1 MPENAARLKG
11 CPDQKTG
18 QLFSWPFSF
27 SGLTMAYVTR
37 CPYCGSVWLM
47 PDKETADRTPVKCP
61 DCNHSFD
68 ATCSLTAV
76 PDSLFP
82 GRVPVMLQGSGMPA
96 AAADKK
102 EPFSVIPE
110 IAAEEKPEAA
120 PESTEE
126 SASDFADAA
135 PQTPQADTAESTPKE
150 AAAPE
155 GEDQPRVAHET
166 PAEAEPEKAS
176 APAQKAEPAQSTQP
190 EQPAPIAGVPLA
202 KPETKLNATATALS
216 LMQKGF
222 SNEPRLGNLSS
233 LQSAVAGNGTP
244 KLKIEAEV
252 AQATDSAAHGAPT
265 KAGRKKR
272 SGAGSLILT
281 VIVLIAIACVAAV
294 IFNQRLMAAFPQT
307 EPYFDNVCR
316 TIPCPGFY
324 LHQIES
330 FVVSKTN
337 LRPLDESGNYA
348 LEVTVVNG
356 SSTAQ
361 AVPDLQIE
369 LVDDNDGSLLR
380 KTLTPPEFLDP
391 GQADESIAAR
401 GQLTVRVNLQTNVT
415 PARCIVTPVYSKQ
428 QK

>member
-1 MPENAARLKG
+1 
-11 CPDQKTG
+11 
-18 QLFSWPFSF
+18 
-27 SGLTMAYVTR
+27 MAYVTR

-96 AAADKK
+96 AATDKK

-126 SASDFADAA
+126 SAPDFADVA

-155 GEDQPRVAHET
+155 GEDQPRAAHEN

-281 VIVLIAIACVAAV
+281 VIVLVAIACVAAV

>member
-1 MPENAARLKG
+1 
-11 CPDQKTG
+11 
-18 QLFSWPFSF
+18 
-27 SGLTMAYVTR
+27 MAYVTR

-126 SASDFADAA
+126 SAPDFADAA
-135 PQTPQADTAESTPKE
+135 PQTPQADTAESTLKE
-150 AAAPE
+150 TAAPE
-155 GEDQPRVAHET
+155 GEDQPRAAHET

-316 TIPCPGFY
+316 KIPCPGFY
-324 LHQIES
+324 LHQIDS

>member
-1 MPENAARLKG
+1 
-11 CPDQKTG
+11 
-18 QLFSWPFSF
+18 
-27 SGLTMAYVTR
+27 MAYVTR

-126 SASDFADAA
+126 SAPDFADAA

-155 GEDQPRVAHET
+155 GEDQPRAAHEN

-233 LQSAVAGNGTP
+233 LQSAVGGQRP
-244 KLKIEAEV
+244 PPHKKQAEGG
-252 AQATDSAAHGAPT
+252 QAPDAAAPR
-265 KAGRKKR
+265 APAPPGRQKR

-369 LVDDNDGSLLR
+369 LVDDNDGALLR

>member
-1 MPENAARLKG
+1 
-11 CPDQKTG
+11 
-18 QLFSWPFSF
+18 
-27 SGLTMAYVTR
+27 MAYVTR

-96 AAADKK
+96 AATDKK

-126 SASDFADAA
+126 SAPDFADAA
-135 PQTPQADTAESTPKE
+135 PQTPQANTAESTLKE

-155 GEDQPRVAHET
+155 GEDQPRAAHET
-166 PAEAEPEKAS
+166 PAEAEPEKTS

-252 AQATDSAAHGAPT
+252 AQATDSAAHGAPA

-415 PARCIVTPVYSKQ
+415 PARCIVMPVYSKQ

>member
-1 MPENAARLKG
+1 
-11 CPDQKTG
+11 
-18 QLFSWPFSF
+18 
-27 SGLTMAYVTR
+27 MAYVTR

-126 SASDFADAA
+126 SAPDFADAA

-155 GEDQPRVAHET
+155 GEDQPRAAHEN

-244 KLKIEAEV
+244 KLKIEAEG

-281 VIVLIAIACVAAV
+281 VIVLIAIACVVAV

-401 GQLTVRVNLQTNVT
+401 GQLTVRENLQTNVT

>member
-1 MPENAARLKG
+1 
-11 CPDQKTG
+11 
-18 QLFSWPFSF
+18 
-27 SGLTMAYVTR
+27 MAYVTR

-126 SASDFADAA
+126 SAPDFADAA

-155 GEDQPRVAHET
+155 GEDQPRIAHET

-391 GQADESIAAR
+391 GQADESIATR

>member
-1 MPENAARLKG
+1 
-11 CPDQKTG
+11 
-18 QLFSWPFSF
+18 
-27 SGLTMAYVTR
+27 MAYVTR

-126 SASDFADAA
+126 SAPDFADAA
-135 PQTPQADTAESTPKE
+135 PQTPQADTAESTLKE

-155 GEDQPRVAHET
+155 GEDQPRAAHET

-233 LQSAVAGNGTP
+233 LQSAVAGTGTP

>member
-1 MPENAARLKG
+1 
-11 CPDQKTG
+11 
-18 QLFSWPFSF
+18 
-27 SGLTMAYVTR
+27 MAYVTR

-126 SASDFADAA
+126 SAPDFADAT
-135 PQTPQADTAESTPKE
+135 PQTPQADTAESTLKE

-155 GEDQPRVAHET
+155 GEDQPRAAHET

-252 AQATDSAAHGAPT
+252 AQATDSAAHGAPA

>member
-1 MPENAARLKG
+1 M
-11 CPDQKTG
+11 
-18 QLFSWPFSF
+18 S
-27 SGLTMAYVTR
+27 YVTR

-126 SASDFADAA
+126 SAPDFADAA
-135 PQTPQADTAESTPKE
+135 PQTPQADTAESTLKE

-155 GEDQPRVAHET
+155 GEDQPRAAHET

-281 VIVLIAIACVAAV
+281 VIVLIAIACVVAV

>member
-1 MPENAARLKG
+1 
-11 CPDQKTG
+11 
-18 QLFSWPFSF
+18 
-27 SGLTMAYVTR
+27 MAYVTR

-126 SASDFADAA
+126 SAPDFADAA

-155 GEDQPRVAHET
+155 GEDQPRAAHEN

-244 KLKIEAEV
+244 KHKIEAEG

-281 VIVLIAIACVAAV
+281 VIVLIAIACVVAV

>member
-1 MPENAARLKG
+1 
-11 CPDQKTG
+11 
-18 QLFSWPFSF
+18 
-27 SGLTMAYVTR
+27 MAYVTR

-96 AAADKK
+96 AATDKK

-126 SASDFADAA
+126 SAPDFADAA
-135 PQTPQADTAESTPKE
+135 PQTPQADTAESTLKE

-155 GEDQPRVAHET
+155 GEDQPRAAHET

-415 PARCIVTPVYSKQ
+415 LARCIVTPVYSKQ

>member
-1 MPENAARLKG
+1 
-11 CPDQKTG
+11 
-18 QLFSWPFSF
+18 
-27 SGLTMAYVTR
+27 MAYVTR

-96 AAADKK
+96 AATDKK

-126 SASDFADAA
+126 SAPDFADAA
-135 PQTPQADTAESTPKE
+135 PQTPQADTAESTLKE

-155 GEDQPRVAHET
+155 GEDQPRAAHET

-337 LRPLDESGNYA
+337 LRPLDESGNYV

>member
-1 MPENAARLKG
+1 
-11 CPDQKTG
+11 
-18 QLFSWPFSF
+18 
-27 SGLTMAYVTR
+27 MAYVTR

-96 AAADKK
+96 AATDKK

-126 SASDFADAA
+126 SAPDFADAA
-135 PQTPQADTAESTPKE
+135 PQTPQADTAESTLKE

-155 GEDQPRVAHET
+155 GEDQPRAAHET

>member
-1 MPENAARLKG
+1 
-11 CPDQKTG
+11 
-18 QLFSWPFSF
+18 
-27 SGLTMAYVTR
+27 MAYVTR

-82 GRVPVMLQGSGMPA
+82 GRVPVMLQGSGMPVA
-96 AAADKK
+96 ATDKK

-126 SASDFADAA
+126 SAPDFADAA

-150 AAAPE
+150 AA
-155 GEDQPRVAHET
+155 
-166 PAEAEPEKAS
+166 

-252 AQATDSAAHGAPT
+252 AQATDSAAHGAPA

>member
-1 MPENAARLKG
+1 
-11 CPDQKTG
+11 
-18 QLFSWPFSF
+18 
-27 SGLTMAYVTR
+27 MAYVTR

-96 AAADKK
+96 AATDKK

-120 PESTEE
+120 P
-126 SASDFADAA
+126 
-135 PQTPQADTAESTPKE
+135 QTPQADTAKSTLKE

-155 GEDQPRVAHET
+155 GEDQPQAAHET

-252 AQATDSAAHGAPT
+252 AQATDSAAHGAPA

>member
-1 MPENAARLKG
+1 
-11 CPDQKTG
+11 
-18 QLFSWPFSF
+18 
-27 SGLTMAYVTR
+27 MAYVTR

-126 SASDFADAA
+126 SAPDFADAA

-155 GEDQPRVAHET
+155 GEDQPRAAHEN

-176 APAQKAEPAQSTQP
+176 APAQKAELAQSTQP

-252 AQATDSAAHGAPT
+252 AQATDSAAHGAPA

>member
-1 MPENAARLKG
+1 
-11 CPDQKTG
+11 
-18 QLFSWPFSF
+18 
-27 SGLTMAYVTR
+27 MAYVTR

-96 AAADKK
+96 AATDKK

-126 SASDFADAA
+126 SAPDFADAA
-135 PQTPQADTAESTPKE
+135 PQTPQANTAESTLKE

-155 GEDQPRVAHET
+155 GEDQPRAAHET
-166 PAEAEPEKAS
+166 PAEAEPEKTS

-233 LQSAVAGNGTP
+233 LQSAVPGNGTP

-252 AQATDSAAHGAPT
+252 AQATDSAAHGAPA

>member
-1 MPENAARLKG
+1 
-11 CPDQKTG
+11 
-18 QLFSWPFSF
+18 
-27 SGLTMAYVTR
+27 MAYVTR

-96 AAADKK
+96 AATDKK

-126 SASDFADAA
+126 SAPDFADAA
-135 PQTPQADTAESTPKE
+135 PQTPQADTAESTLNE

-155 GEDQPRVAHET
+155 GEDQPRAAHET

-244 KLKIEAEV
+244 KHKIEAEV

>member
-1 MPENAARLKG
+1 
-11 CPDQKTG
+11 
-18 QLFSWPFSF
+18 
-27 SGLTMAYVTR
+27 MAYVTR

-126 SASDFADAA
+126 SAPDFADAA
-135 PQTPQADTAESTPKE
+135 PQTPQADTAESTLKE

-155 GEDQPRVAHET
+155 GEDQPRAAHET

-316 TIPCPGFY
+316 KIPCPGFY

-369 LVDDNDGSLLR
+369 LVDDNDGALLR

>member
-1 MPENAARLKG
+1 
-11 CPDQKTG
+11 
-18 QLFSWPFSF
+18 
-27 SGLTMAYVTR
+27 MAYVTR

-96 AAADKK
+96 AATDKK

-126 SASDFADAA
+126 SAPDFADAA

-155 GEDQPRVAHET
+155 GEDQPRAAHEN

-176 APAQKAEPAQSTQP
+176 APSQKAEPAQSTQP

-233 LQSAVAGNGTP
+233 LQSAVAGTGTP

-281 VIVLIAIACVAAV
+281 VIVLVAIACVAAV

>member
-1 MPENAARLKG
+1 
-11 CPDQKTG
+11 
-18 QLFSWPFSF
+18 
-27 SGLTMAYVTR
+27 MAYVTR

-126 SASDFADAA
+126 SAPDFADAA

-155 GEDQPRVAHET
+155 GEDQPRAAHET

-244 KLKIEAEV
+244 KLKIEAEG

-281 VIVLIAIACVAAV
+281 VIVLIAIACVVAV

>member
-1 MPENAARLKG
+1 
-11 CPDQKTG
+11 
-18 QLFSWPFSF
+18 
-27 SGLTMAYVTR
+27 MAYVTR

-96 AAADKK
+96 AATDKK

-126 SASDFADAA
+126 SAPDFADAA

-155 GEDQPRVAHET
+155 GEDQPRAAHEN

-176 APAQKAEPAQSTQP
+176 APSQKAEPAQSTQP

-233 LQSAVAGNGTP
+233 LQSAGAGNGTP

-281 VIVLIAIACVAAV
+281 VIVLVAIACVAAV

>member
-1 MPENAARLKG
+1 
-11 CPDQKTG
+11 
-18 QLFSWPFSF
+18 
-27 SGLTMAYVTR
+27 MAYVTR

-126 SASDFADAA
+126 SAPDFADAA

>member
-1 MPENAARLKG
+1 
-11 CPDQKTG
+11 
-18 QLFSWPFSF
+18 
-27 SGLTMAYVTR
+27 MAYVTR

-82 GRVPVMLQGSGMPA
+82 GRVPVMLQGSAMPA
-96 AAADKK
+96 VAADKK

-126 SASDFADAA
+126 SAPDFADAA

-155 GEDQPRVAHET
+155 GEDQPRAAHEN

-252 AQATDSAAHGAPT
+252 AQATDSAAHGAPA

>member
-1 MPENAARLKG
+1 
-11 CPDQKTG
+11 
-18 QLFSWPFSF
+18 
-27 SGLTMAYVTR
+27 MAYVTR

-96 AAADKK
+96 AATDKK

-126 SASDFADAA
+126 SAPDFADAA
-135 PQTPQADTAESTPKE
+135 PQTPQANTAESTLKE

-155 GEDQPRVAHET
+155 GEDQPRAAHET
-166 PAEAEPEKAS
+166 PAEAEPEKTS

-233 LQSAVAGNGTP
+233 LQSAVAGNDTP

-252 AQATDSAAHGAPT
+252 AQATDSAAHGAPA

>member
-1 MPENAARLKG
+1 
-11 CPDQKTG
+11 
-18 QLFSWPFSF
+18 
-27 SGLTMAYVTR
+27 MAYVTR

-126 SASDFADAA
+126 SAPDFADAA

-348 LEVTVVNG
+348 LEVTVVNS

>member
-1 MPENAARLKG
+1 
-11 CPDQKTG
+11 
-18 QLFSWPFSF
+18 
-27 SGLTMAYVTR
+27 MAYVTR

-96 AAADKK
+96 AATDKK

-126 SASDFADAA
+126 SAPDFADAA

-155 GEDQPRVAHET
+155 GEDQPRAAHEN

-216 LMQKGF
+216 LMQKGS

-281 VIVLIAIACVAAV
+281 VIVLVAIACVAAV

>member
-1 MPENAARLKG
+1 
-11 CPDQKTG
+11 
-18 QLFSWPFSF
+18 
-27 SGLTMAYVTR
+27 MAYVTR

-126 SASDFADAA
+126 SAPDFADAA

-380 KTLTPPEFLDP
+380 KTFTPPEFLDP

>member
-1 MPENAARLKG
+1 
-11 CPDQKTG
+11 
-18 QLFSWPFSF
+18 
-27 SGLTMAYVTR
+27 MAYVTR

-96 AAADKK
+96 AATDKK

-126 SASDFADAA
+126 SAPDFADAA
-135 PQTPQADTAESTPKE
+135 PQTPQADTAESTLKE

-155 GEDQPRVAHET
+155 GEDQPRAAHET

-348 LEVTVVNG
+348 LEVTVMNG

>member
-1 MPENAARLKG
+1 
-11 CPDQKTG
+11 
-18 QLFSWPFSF
+18 
-27 SGLTMAYVTR
+27 MAYVTR

-126 SASDFADAA
+126 SAPDFADAA

-155 GEDQPRVAHET
+155 GEDQPRAAHEN

-176 APAQKAEPAQSTQP
+176 APAQKAEPAQSMQP

-244 KLKIEAEV
+244 KLKIEAEG

-281 VIVLIAIACVAAV
+281 VIVLIAIACVVAV

>member
-1 MPENAARLKG
+1 
-11 CPDQKTG
+11 
-18 QLFSWPFSF
+18 
-27 SGLTMAYVTR
+27 MAYVTR

-96 AAADKK
+96 AATDKK

-126 SASDFADAA
+126 SAPDFADAA
-135 PQTPQADTAESTPKE
+135 PQTPQADTAESTLKE

-155 GEDQPRVAHET
+155 GEDQPRAAHET
-166 PAEAEPEKAS
+166 PAEAEPEKTS

-222 SNEPRLGNLSS
+222 SNEPRLGNISC

-252 AQATDSAAHGAPT
+252 AQATDSAAHGAPA

>member
-1 MPENAARLKG
+1 M
-11 CPDQKTG
+11 
-18 QLFSWPFSF
+18 S
-27 SGLTMAYVTR
+27 YVTR

-126 SASDFADAA
+126 SAPDFADAA
-135 PQTPQADTAESTPKE
+135 PQTPQADTAESTLKE

-155 GEDQPRVAHET
+155 GEDQPRAAHET

-294 IFNQRLMAAFPQT
+294 IFNQSLMAAFPQT

>member
-1 MPENAARLKG
+1 
-11 CPDQKTG
+11 
-18 QLFSWPFSF
+18 
-27 SGLTMAYVTR
+27 MAYVTR

-126 SASDFADAA
+126 SAPDFADAA
-135 PQTPQADTAESTPKE
+135 PQTPQADTAESTLKE

-155 GEDQPRVAHET
+155 GEDQPRAAHET

-316 TIPCPGFY
+316 KIPCPGFY

-380 KTLTPPEFLDP
+380 KRLTPPEFLDP

>member
-1 MPENAARLKG
+1 M
-11 CPDQKTG
+11 
-18 QLFSWPFSF
+18 
-27 SGLTMAYVTR
+27 
-37 CPYCGSVWLM
+37 
-47 PDKETADRTPVKCP
+47 
-61 DCNHSFD
+61 
-68 ATCSLTAV
+68 
-76 PDSLFP
+76 
-82 GRVPVMLQGSGMPA
+82 
-96 AAADKK
+96 
-102 EPFSVIPE
+102 
-110 IAAEEKPEAA
+110 
-120 PESTEE
+120 
-126 SASDFADAA
+126 
-135 PQTPQADTAESTPKE
+135 
-150 AAAPE
+150 
-155 GEDQPRVAHET
+155 
-166 PAEAEPEKAS
+166 
-176 APAQKAEPAQSTQP
+176 
-190 EQPAPIAGVPLA
+190 
-202 KPETKLNATATALS
+202 
-216 LMQKGF
+216 
-222 SNEPRLGNLSS
+222 
-233 LQSAVAGNGTP
+233 
-244 KLKIEAEV
+244 
-252 AQATDSAAHGAPT
+252 
-265 KAGRKKR
+265 
-272 SGAGSLILT
+272 
-281 VIVLIAIACVAAV
+281 IVLIAIACVVAV

-324 LHQIES
+324 LHLIES

>member
-1 MPENAARLKG
+1 
-11 CPDQKTG
+11 
-18 QLFSWPFSF
+18 
-27 SGLTMAYVTR
+27 MAYVTR

-96 AAADKK
+96 ADKK

-126 SASDFADAA
+126 SAPDFADAA
-135 PQTPQADTAESTPKE
+135 PQTPQSDTAESTLKE

-155 GEDQPRVAHET
+155 GEDQPRAAHEN

-233 LQSAVAGNGTP
+233 LQSAIAGNGTP

-252 AQATDSAAHGAPT
+252 AQATDSAAHGAPA

>member
-1 MPENAARLKG
+1 
-11 CPDQKTG
+11 
-18 QLFSWPFSF
+18 
-27 SGLTMAYVTR
+27 MAYVTR

-126 SASDFADAA
+126 SAPDFADAA

-337 LRPLDESGNYA
+337 LRPLNESGNYA

>member
-1 MPENAARLKG
+1 
-11 CPDQKTG
+11 
-18 QLFSWPFSF
+18 
-27 SGLTMAYVTR
+27 MAYVTR

-126 SASDFADAA
+126 SAPDFADAA

-155 GEDQPRVAHET
+155 GEDQPRAAHEN

-252 AQATDSAAHGAPT
+252 AQATDSAAHGAPA

>member
-1 MPENAARLKG
+1 M
-11 CPDQKTG
+11 
-18 QLFSWPFSF
+18 
-27 SGLTMAYVTR
+27 TMAYVTR

-126 SASDFADAA
+126 SAPDFADAA

-155 GEDQPRVAHET
+155 GEDQPRAAHET

>member
-1 MPENAARLKG
+1 
-11 CPDQKTG
+11 
-18 QLFSWPFSF
+18 
-27 SGLTMAYVTR
+27 MAYVTR

-96 AAADKK
+96 AATDKK

-126 SASDFADAA
+126 SAPDFADAA

-155 GEDQPRVAHET
+155 GEDQPRAAHEN

-252 AQATDSAAHGAPT
+252 AQATDSASHGAPT

-281 VIVLIAIACVAAV
+281 VIVLVAIACVAAV